1 MCKTQLTL
9 ICLAFLLLTGCQ
21 RLLIRDGNSQPTSA
35 ARSEQITSSEARE
48 ISSLLNYYRDLN
60 GLGEGILQARLV
72 QLGSG
77 LEKDGCG
84 TARLKSAMILS
95 QLPSKSAASG
105 ASAVLKPCLD
115 EAFAGHSAQ
124 SKLALLLRDLIE
136 TRSAAR
142 GAEIQAADYQ
152 HKLKVLEDENQ
163 KLHKQLEGLKAI
175 EKSIQQRN
183 RH

>member
-1 MCKTQLTL
+1 MYKTRLTL
-9 ICLAFLLLTGCQ
+9 IGLAFLLLTGCQ
-21 RLLIRDGNSQPTSA
+21 RFPTRDSRTASTFS
-35 ARSEQITSSEARE
+35 SEQITLSEARQ
-48 ISSLLNYYRDLN
+48 ISNLLSYYRDLN
-60 GLGEGILQARLV
+60 GLGEGILKARLI

-77 LEKDGCG
+77 LEKDGCS

-95 QLPSKSAASG
+95 QLPSQSATSG
-105 ASAVLKPCLD
+105 ANAVLKPCLD
-115 EAFAGHSAQ
+115 EAFAGDSTQ

-136 TRSAAR
+136 TRGAAR
-142 GAEIQAADYQ
+142 GALAQAEDYQ